1 MAKNPLALLWAWV
14 GPGDEDYERL
24 GSVQDGVVH
33 RLLVSSKTVVTP
45 PAPPT
50 GATAVTIDASVPLE
64 VEGNPLIE
72 ETEYTIPDTK
82 SFYLQFVAVGAAGD
96 PTEKGAKVEIFYAV
110 GATRHVLE
118 RYYLTGFTL
127 AVAHDD
133 VAESRDG
140 TVMVGDGTTT
150 KIIVK
155 RQQMS
160 KAGEI
165 DTVVRGYVL

>member
-1 MAKNPLALLWAWV
+1 MTESRAALVWVHV
-14 GPGDEDYERL
+14 GPGDQDYEPL
-24 GSVQDGVVH
+24 GSVQDGAKR

-45 PAPPT
+45 PQPPT
-50 GATAVTIDASVPLE
+50 GSVAVTIDASDPLE
-64 VEGNPLIE
+64 VSGNPLIE
-72 ETEYTIPDTK
+72 EAEYTIPDAK
-82 SFYLQFVAVGAAGD
+82 AFYLQFVAVGAAGD
-96 PTEKGAKVEIFYAV
+96 PTEKGARVEVFYAV

-133 VAESRDG
+133 VAEARDG
-140 TVMVGDGTTT
+140 TVMVGDGSTT

-165 DTVVRGYVL
+165 DAVVRGYVL